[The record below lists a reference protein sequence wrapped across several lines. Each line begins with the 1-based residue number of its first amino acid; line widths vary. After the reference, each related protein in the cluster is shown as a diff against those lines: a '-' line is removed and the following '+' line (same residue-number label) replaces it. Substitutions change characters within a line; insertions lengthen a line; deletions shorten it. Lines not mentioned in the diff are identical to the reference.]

1 MLLNVSE
8 EKFFKE
14 NPKPEQ
20 ARKNKT
26 KCSTTNNVFLSTALH
41 KELGC
46 IAITLASRAWNL
58 LSAVYLSP
66 YYTASLHLKKKMYY
80 S

>member
-14 NPKPEQ
+14 NPKPDQ

-26 KCSTTNNVFLSTALH
+26 KCSTTNDVFLSTALH

-46 IAITLASRAWNL
+46 IAITLASRA
-58 LSAVYLSP
+58 
-66 YYTASLHLKKKMYY
+66 
-80 S
+80 